1 MLIPNRF
8 SNLKISLTN
17 ISALTIEFL
26 IGRKRKN
33 ATIRE
38 VLAHLNK
45 TSQELDREDVV
56 YVTMFLFAIGKAEYS
71 MVDDVIT
78 LTI

>member
-26 IGRKRKN
+26 IKRKRKN
-33 ATIRE
+33 ATIEE
-38 VLAHLNK
+38 VLAHLGK
-45 TSQELDREDVV
+45 TSQELDREDIVH
-56 YVTMFLFAIGKAEYS
+56 VTMFLFAIGKAKYS
-71 MVDDVIT
+71 MVDDTIT